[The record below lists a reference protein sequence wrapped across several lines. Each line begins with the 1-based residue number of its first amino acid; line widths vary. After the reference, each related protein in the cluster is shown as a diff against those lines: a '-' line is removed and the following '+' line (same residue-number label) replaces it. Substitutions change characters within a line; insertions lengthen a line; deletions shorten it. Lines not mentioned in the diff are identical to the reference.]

1 MTGAITWR
9 VVEHRILISRKLKE
23 EFDNGE
29 PYYPL
34 AGKEIWLPPAVDERP
49 RAEFLEWHADEV
61 FRG

>member
-1 MTGAITWR
+1 VTPQ
-9 VVEHRILISRKLKE
+9 HRILVSRKLKE

-34 AGKEIWLPPAVDERP
+34 AGREIWLPRGADERP

>member
-1 MTGAITWR
+1 
-9 VVEHRILISRKLKE
+9 LSNFSRSHFRRAYRWLQE

-34 AGKEIWLPPAVDERP
+34 AGREIWLPRGADERP
-49 RAEFLEWHADEV
+49 RAELLEWHADEV